1 MAPSLLLGRPASHSL
16 AGRPVDEWTFNSTF
30 SPLSRTQAICH
41 LLSQLIANVTET
53 VKLGYDTPGHCNTAE
68 STSPTVPGKIR
79 FVALFVKPLFK

>member
-16 AGRPVDEWTFNSTF
+16 AGRPVDEWTLTSHLFTSFKNTSYLSPALSTH
-30 SPLSRTQAICH
+30 RQRDR
-41 LLSQLIANVTET
+41 NG
-53 VKLGYDTPGHCNTAE
+53 KLGHDTPGHCNTAE